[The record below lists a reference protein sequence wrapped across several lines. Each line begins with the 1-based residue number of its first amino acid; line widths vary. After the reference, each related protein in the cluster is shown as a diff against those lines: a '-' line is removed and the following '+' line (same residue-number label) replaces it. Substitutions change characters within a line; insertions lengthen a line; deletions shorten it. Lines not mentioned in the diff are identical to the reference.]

1 MRKPSDAARGGS
13 VSGLPVSRRYTFPAC
28 ASESRSTPGPTSSA
42 SSSPR
47 RGTVLLLR
55 LARGPAETVAFAV
68 YGGSLVLLYAASTVY
83 HALPLPPERLRPLRT
98 LDHIAIYFLIAGTY
112 TPVAVVTLHGPSG
125 WALLAAAWA
134 IAVAGI
140 PFKIWWL
147 DAPIWL
153 STGIYLAMGYMALLA
168 AAPLAAAVSV
178 GGLMWLVAGGCGLHD
193 RAPSSS
199 AASDRIRS
207 RASSGTTRSGTCSC
221 WSGAGATSPSSCCTW
236 PRRDPGQRRLGR
248 RTRYGLGAASKG
260 WPGAR
265 AMPTQMNRGG
275 ALRP

>member
-1 MRKPSDAARGGS
+1 MRIREPVNAWSHFIGLLLAGAGS
-13 VSGLPVSRRYTFPAC
+13 
-28 ASESRSTPGPTSSA
+28 
-42 SSSPR
+42 
-47 RGTVLLLR
+47 VLLLR
-55 LARGPAETVAFAV
+55 LARDAAQTVAFAV
-68 YGGSLVLLYAASTVY
+68 YGGSLVLLYGVSTLY
-83 HALPLPPERLRPLRT
+83 HALPLPAHRLRPLRT

-178 GGLMWLVAGGCGLHD
+178 GGLAWLVAGGLAYTVGAIIFSRERPNPFPGVFGHHEIWHLLVLVGSGCHFAFMLLHVT
-193 RAPSSS
+193 
-199 AASDRIRS
+199 AA
-207 RASSGTTRSGTCSC
+207 
-221 WSGAGATSPSSCCTW
+221 
-236 PRRDPGQRRLGR
+236 
-248 RTRYGLGAASKG
+248 
-260 WPGAR
+260 
-265 AMPTQMNRGG
+265 
-275 ALRP
+275 